1 MVFASFI
8 RDAAGIEEIRNVL
21 GEKGK
26 FIKIV
31 PKIENQQ
38 VIVKYL
44 DRVPFFHILLNTTFS
59 LILQI

>member
-21 GEKGK
+21 GDKGK

-38 VIVKYL
+38 VI
-44 DRVPFFHILLNTTFS
+44 FFVEPEAESTTYR
-59 LILQI
+59 